1 MSTNTDKY
9 QYNYTYLPPLAMLD
23 SLPKSEDFSARPG
36 WILKVAKSV
45 LNILINSIMIG
56 IEEEKGV
63 PRYVEKLLA
72 ILKETSQELN
82 KDAKEALLKAIE
94 QELKKQGFPISPTK
108 LESFLKGVIASFAT
122 SITKETLND
131 LMGIIIKL
139 GTLSGKA
146 TSLKDYEKLFQF
158 IPLPEISQ
166 NFETDAEFANMRLAG
181 PNPVMIERLQVL
193 DKRLQITEEQY
204 KQVMGAD
211 DSLEKALAEGR
222 LYLAD
227 YSIFEGALNGSFPN
241 DQKFNHAP
249 LALFAVTLTT
259 KALMPLAIQYRSY
272 YTSEILIFTPQDGY
286 DWLIAKT
293 IVQVADG
300 NFHEAVSHLGRTH
313 LFVEPFVIA
322 THNQLSVKH
331 PLSILLTPHFEG
343 TVAINNAAQGS
354 LIASGGG
361 VDKLLSSS
369 IDQSRVF
376 AIKGAQSYLLNVNTV
391 SLPQTL
397 AKRGVDDQTILPN
410 YPYRDDALLLW
421 NAIKNWMSNY
431 LGYYYKSDDEVK
443 NDKELKLW
451 VAELVAHDGGRMNNI
466 GTNNS
471 ITKLN
476 ELIDLAT
483 LVCFTASA
491 QHAAVNFPQGDLM
504 TFTPAMPLAAYTPA
518 SQKGASQTDYLNL
531 LPSLDKAQSQLEL
544 VYTLGT
550 VYYTTLGDY
559 GDNYFQDPTIQ
570 KYLAEFQQDLSKIES
585 EINERNKT
593 RSPYEYLLPSR
604 IPQSINI

>member
-23 SLPKSEDFSARPG
+23 SLPKTEDFSARPG

-72 ILKETSQELN
+72 TLKETSQELN

-241 DQKFNHAP
+241 DQN
-249 LALFAVTLTT
+249 LI
-259 KALMPLAIQYRSY
+259 MP
-272 YTSEILIFTPQDGY
+272 
-286 DWLIAKT
+286 
-293 IVQVADG
+293 
-300 NFHEAVSHLGRTH
+300 H
-313 LFVEPFVIA
+313 
-322 THNQLSVKH
+322 
-331 PLSILLTPHFEG
+331 
-343 TVAINNAAQGS
+343 
-354 LIASGGG
+354 
-361 VDKLLSSS
+361 
-369 IDQSRVF
+369 
-376 AIKGAQSYLLNVNTV
+376 
-391 SLPQTL
+391 
-397 AKRGVDDQTILPN
+397 
-410 YPYRDDALLLW
+410 
-421 NAIKNWMSNY
+421 
-431 LGYYYKSDDEVK
+431 
-443 NDKELKLW
+443 
-451 VAELVAHDGGRMNNI
+451 
-466 GTNNS
+466 
-471 ITKLN
+471 
-476 ELIDLAT
+476 
-483 LVCFTASA
+483 
-491 QHAAVNFPQGDLM
+491 
-504 TFTPAMPLAAYTPA
+504 
-518 SQKGASQTDYLNL
+518 
-531 LPSLDKAQSQLEL
+531 
-544 VYTLGT
+544 
-550 VYYTTLGDY
+550 
-559 GDNYFQDPTIQ
+559 
-570 KYLAEFQQDLSKIES
+570 
-585 EINERNKT
+585 
-593 RSPYEYLLPSR
+593 
-604 IPQSINI
+604 

>member
-1 MSTNTDKY
+1 MSENNNKY

-36 WILKVAKSV
+36 WIFRVAKSV

-72 ILKETSQELN
+72 TLKEATKELST
-82 KDAKEALLKAIE
+82 DAKEALLKAIE
-94 QELKKQGFPISPTK
+94 TQLQKQGFPISPTK
-108 LESFLKGVIASFAT
+108 LEAFLKGVIETFAA
-122 SITKETLND
+122 SITKETLNN
-131 LMGIIIKL
+131 LIEIIIKS

-146 TSLKDYEKLFQF
+146 SSLKDYEKLFQF
-158 IPLPEISQ
+158 IPLPNISQ
-166 NFETDAEFANMRLAG
+166 SFETDEEFANMRLAG
-181 PNPVMIERLQVL
+181 PNPVMIERLQIL
-193 DKRLQITEEQY
+193 DKRLQITEE
-204 KQVMGAD
+204 QVMGAD
-211 DSLEKALAEGR
+211 DSLEKALTEGR

-241 DQKFNHAP
+241 DQKFNYAP

-259 KALMPLAIQYRSY
+259 KSFMPVAIQYKSY
-272 YTSEILIFTPQDGY
+272 CTGEILIFTPQDDY

-313 LFVEPFVIA
+313 LFIEPFVIA

-361 VDKLLSSS
+361 VDKLLASS

-376 AIKGAQSYLLNVNTV
+376 AIKGAQSYLLNANTV

-421 NAIKNWMSNY
+421 NTIKEWVSNY
-431 LGYYYKSDDEVK
+431 LSYYYKSDDEVK

-471 ITKLN
+471 ITKLD
-476 ELIDLAT
+476 ELIDLVT
-483 LVCFTASA
+483 MVCFTASA

-518 SQKGASQTDYLNL
+518 SQKGANQADYLNL

-544 VYTLGT
+544 VYTLGS

-570 KYLAEFQQDLSKIES
+570 KYLTEFQQNLTKIEA